1 MDKRCFPYYIRKVS
15 MYFST
20 SFIKNGGDECLIL
33 GFECKIHPPF
43 LYLFYIKVVV
53 FELNISF
60 KPPYFEMRESLIWN
74 VQYIKI
80 GICEIKRWFWSVL
93 NDVSVINLRMGV
105 ELWWVSFI
113 LHGDCQKVYVDL
125 ATLKLTKRGNGSA
138 PCEFLHKLV
147 FFNVKQPPF

>member
-1 MDKRCFPYYIRKVS
+1 MNVS
-15 MYFST
+15 FWGLNVKYT
-20 SFIKNGGDECLIL
+20 
-33 GFECKIHPPF
+33 PPS

-60 KPPYFEMRESLIWN
+60 KPPYFEMWESLIWN

-105 ELWWVSFI
+105 KLWWVSFI
-113 LHGDCQKVYVDL
+113 LHGDCKKVYVDL

-138 PCEFLHKLV
+138 PGEFLHKLV
-147 FFNVKQPPF
+147 FFNVK